1 MKKSCVSVIK
11 YEKPVESVAKAVDLC
26 KGRDRFKTGAKVFIK
41 PNIVFWTK
49 EVAFPKWGVITT
61 SRVMEDMIIL
71 LKDCGIDDI
80 TIGEGVV
87 TRKANDRETP
97 AHAFRTLG
105 YETLK
110 KRYGVKYVNVMDR
123 PFRETDLGD
132 GFVLNFNEDALES
145 DLVVDL
151 PVLKAHNQT
160 RVSLGIK
167 NLKGLI
173 DLKSRKKCHSS
184 DPDRNLHQYV
194 ARLSDRLPPVFTLID
209 GIYSLERGP
218 GFDGKMHRRD
228 LLIASSDVFAADKAG
243 AKILGYDPSEIP
255 YLVHAAKNH
264 HRPIDLSDVEVAG
277 LPLDEISCKHEY
289 DFPFQGD
296 ADGELPVLL
305 AKQGIKGLYYRKYDS
320 TMCTYCSGVNGV
332 VLSAIRSAWNG
343 DDFDKVEV
351 LTGKMMAP
359 TPGMNKT
366 ILLGKC
372 MFMAHR
378 KNPDIKEM
386 IPVKGCP
393 PDPMDIVD
401 AFHKAGIP
409 IDPMMFKHIDQL
421 PGFFMARYKDKKEYD
436 ESFFRVE

>member
-1 MKKSCVSVIK
+1 MKNSCVSVIK
-11 YEKPVESVAKAVDLC
+11 YEKPVESVARVVELC
-26 KGRDRFKTGAKVFIK
+26 KGLDNLKKDTKVFIK

-49 EVAFPKWGVITT
+49 EVIFPKWGVITT

-71 LKDCGIDDI
+71 LKDKGITDI
-80 TIGEGVV
+80 TVGEGVV
-87 TRKANDRETP
+87 TRKAGDRETP
-97 AHAFRTLG
+97 AHAFHTLG
-105 YETLK
+105 YDTLK
-110 KRYGVKYVNVMDR
+110 KRYGIKYVNVMDR
-123 PFRETDLGD
+123 PFREIDLCD
-132 GFVLNFNEDALES
+132 GFVLNFNQDALDS
-145 DLVVDL
+145 DLIVDL

-173 DLKSRKKCHSS
+173 DIDSRKKCHSA
-184 DPDRNLHQYV
+184 DPERNLHQYV
-194 ARLSDRLPPVFTLID
+194 ARLADKLPPVFTLID

-218 GFDGKMHRRD
+218 AFDGKMHRRD
-228 LLIASSDVFAADKAG
+228 LLIASSDIFAVDKAG
-243 AKILGYDPSEIP
+243 ARILGFEPSEIP
-255 YLVHAAKNH
+255 YLVHAAQNH
-264 HRPIDLSDVEVAG
+264 NRPIDFSDVEIKG
-277 LPLDEISCKHEY
+277 LPLDDISCKHEF

-296 ADGELPVLL
+296 ADGELPTPL
-305 AKQGIKGLYYRKYDS
+305 AKQGIKGLYYRKYDTS
-320 TMCTYCSGVNGV
+320 MCTYCSGVNGV
-332 VLSAIRSAWNG
+332 VLAAIRSAWKG

-351 LTGKMMAP
+351 LTGKIMAP

-378 KNPDIKEM
+378 KNPDINEM

-393 PDPMDIVD
+393 PEPEDIVK

-409 IDPMMFKHIDQL
+409 IDPSPFKYIDQV
-421 PGFFMARYKDKKEYD
+421 PGFFMARYKDKPEYD

>member
-11 YEKPVESVAKAVDLC
+11 YEKPIESVARAVDLC
-26 KGRDRFKTGAKVFIK
+26 KGRDQFKKGSKVFIK

-49 EVAFPKWGVITT
+49 EVLFPKWGVITT
-61 SRVMEDMIIL
+61 SRIMEDMIIL
-71 LKDCGIDDI
+71 LKDCGIEDI

-87 TRKANDRETP
+87 TRKAGDKETP

-105 YETLK
+105 YDTLK
-110 KRYGVKYVNVMDR
+110 KRYGIKYVNVMDR
-123 PFRETDLGD
+123 PFVETDLGD
-132 GFVLNFNEDALES
+132 GIVLNFNRDAMES

-160 RVSLGIK
+160 RISLGTK

-173 DLKSRKKCHSS
+173 DINSRKKCHSP
-184 DPDRNLHQYV
+184 DPEKDLHFYV
-194 ARLSDRLPPVFTLID
+194 ARLADKLPPVFTLID

-218 GFDGKMHRRD
+218 GFDGKMHRRN
-228 LLIASSDVFAADKAG
+228 LLIASSDILAADKAG
-243 AKILGYDPSEIP
+243 AGILGFDPSEIP
-255 YLVHAAKNH
+255 HLVHAAKNH
-264 HRPIDLSDVEVAG
+264 GRPIDLSDVEIVG
-277 LPLDEISCKHEY
+277 LPLDEIASKHEY

-296 ADGELPVLL
+296 EEGELPTPL

-320 TMCTYCSGVNGV
+320 SMCTYCSGVNGV
-332 VLSAIRSAWNG
+332 VLAAIRSAWKG
-343 DDFDKVEV
+343 EDFDKVEV

-378 KNPDIKEM
+378 KNPDINEM

-393 PDPMDIVD
+393 PEPMDIVT

-409 IDPMMFKHIDQL
+409 IDPAPFKHIDQL
-421 PGFFMARYKDKKEYD
+421 PGFFMARYTDKPEYD

>member
-26 KGRDRFKTGAKVFIK
+26 KGRDQFKKGSKVFIK

-87 TRKANDRETP
+87 TRKAGDMETP
-97 AHAFRTLG
+97 AHAFQTLG
-105 YETLK
+105 YDTLK

-123 PFRETDLGD
+123 PFVETDLGD
-132 GFVLNFNEDALES
+132 GIVLNFNQDAMES

-160 RVSLGIK
+160 RISLGIK

-173 DLKSRKKCHSS
+173 NIESRKKCHSP
-184 DPDRNLHQYV
+184 DPVKDLHFYV
-194 ARLSDRLPPVFTLID
+194 ARLADKLPPVFTLID

-218 GFDGKMHRRD
+218 GFDGKMHRRN
-228 LLIASSDVFAADKAG
+228 LLIASADIFAADKAG
-243 AKILGYDPSEIP
+243 AKILGFEPSEIP

-264 HRPIDLSDVEVAG
+264 GRPIDLSDVEIVG
-277 LPLDEISCKHEY
+277 LPLDEISSKHEY
-289 DFPFQGD
+289 DFPYQENE
-296 ADGELPVLL
+296 AVALPEPL
-305 AKQGIKGLYYRKYDS
+305 AKQGIKGLFYRKYDTS
-320 TMCTYCSGVNGV
+320 MCTYCSGVNGV
-332 VLSAIRSAWNG
+332 VLSAIRTAWKG
-343 DDFDKVEV
+343 EDFDRVEV
-351 LTGKMMAP
+351 LTGKKMKP

-366 ILLGKC
+366 ILMGKC

-378 KNPDIKEM
+378 KNPDINEM

-393 PDPMDIVD
+393 PEPDDILK
-401 AFHKAGIP
+401 AFHQAGIML
-409 IDPMMFKHIDQL
+409 DPGMFQYIDQL
-421 PGFFMARYKDKKEYD
+421 PGFFMARYKDKPEYE